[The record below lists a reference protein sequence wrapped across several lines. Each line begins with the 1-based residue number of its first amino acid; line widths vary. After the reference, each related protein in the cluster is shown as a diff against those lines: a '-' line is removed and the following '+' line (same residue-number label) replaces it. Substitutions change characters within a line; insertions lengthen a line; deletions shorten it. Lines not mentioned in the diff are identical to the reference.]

1 MKLNQNMKIMNFK
14 TFTTPKTYW
23 AALLVL
29 VGVFSQAIAQSR
41 ITAGISIATDDYE
54 ERLDGSFDV
63 GSSDLEMPFESYG
76 TASSK
81 QLIGLRFTNVALPKG
96 AVITNAYIQF
106 KADEPNIEPTSL
118 TIRGIDDVNPG
129 TFTLTDKISTRALVG
144 DSVVWA
150 NIPAWAEGDYGV
162 NQRTPNLK
170 NLVQAII
177 DKAAWA
183 KGNAMGFVITGK
195 EGKRVAE
202 AFDKGGAPIPAQLV
216 IDYLVPVSFEFRI
229 KQKYDDLEEWLAGTA
244 ASSSRNVGWLDSN
257 STDLELGFERTTSPA
272 GGTRDPQ
279 MIGLRFNKINL
290 PKGAPIFNAYIQ
302 FTNDDIAKDF
312 NPSNLVVKTDSLINP
327 SPFALE
333 ISTLTKRIKSRDSI
347 QFTMAPFTVLLER
360 GVKQRTAD
368 LTSLIAPKINSN
380 SWVSG
385 NALAFYIT
393 GSGIKE
399 VESYDGALIDHQD
412 TTRIPTLV
420 IESLGN
426 DPTVAVVKPKYQ
438 VGTFPVKK
446 GASWKYNDAGTDLSG
461 TTWTAKKY
469 ADDANWAFG
478 NAKVGYKVSSLGTA
492 FDTLNKRTTYYL
504 RNTFTANDLGQ
515 FDSLVVF
522 AHVNDGAVF
531 YINGTEVKR
540 VNMPNGAVNY
550 ATLASSEISG
560 AGVARYTRFVIP
572 NTFTSNDTNSIA
584 VELHGASAA
593 AVDLSFDF
601 EISGKLPKPQATNF
615 PITKSSVW
623 SAFDQGKDLGTAWKN
638 LNYEVG
644 NWVHGPGVLGY
655 GDPVATLLSF
665 GDESNNK
672 YPTTYFRKQF
682 NIVNLADLSAD
693 SVALNM
699 RVDDAA
705 VVFINGT
712 EVKRVN
718 FSKDS
723 VITYKTYS
731 GRGPASETTY
741 YPYKVAKSVFV
752 QGLNVIAVEVHQDDQ
767 FSSDVT
773 FDLEL
778 KNIPAAP
785 TVARG
790 CTGPNDTHISC
801 FTSVAPSTKN
811 QVLNVPETHITQN
824 LVQAGYTYN
833 KGTGVVGTNND
844 FTGFVPDNMTSST
857 KGHLSINHETAVGAV
872 SMLDISFNS
881 TTKLWAVD
889 SAQGIDFT
897 VVQGTTRNCS
907 GTVTPW
913 GTVITCEETR
923 GSADA
928 NVDGYRDFGWAVEID
943 PKTNKIPQYGT
954 GKAQKLWAVGN
965 ASHENVVVAQDSI
978 TLYWG
983 EDAGDAHIYKFVAD
997 QKMNMYAGKLYAL
1010 KLDNNQIVSTEATTS
1025 TGTWVLVPNTTQSDR
1040 NTSYSLA
1047 KALGATQFNG
1057 IEDVEIGSIDK
1068 KIYFTAK
1075 GNNRVYRFKDNGAN
1089 GVSEFETFVGGDSYS
1104 FVTKTAAT
1112 TEAWGSGN
1120 DNLTFDDRGNM
1131 YVLQDGSQDHIW
1143 MVRPDHTQNNPK
1155 VELFATTPEGSEP
1168 TGMTFSPDFKFMF
1181 ISMQEPAG
1189 TNTAVLKDAASK
1201 DIVFNKSTTL
1211 VIARKENLG
1220 GVTSIAPEAIEAA
1233 GQFVIY
1239 PNPTEGQVNI
1249 KFNLLAAG
1257 VVKVEVLDA
1266 AGKVVYASNAQ
1277 ELLAGDNTATFSLNT
1292 SGLYIVRLTTPAGI
1306 STQKV
1311 LVK

>member
-1 MKLNQNMKIMNFK
+1 MNFK
-14 TFTTPKTYW
+14 TFTTPKAYC

-41 ITAGISIATDDYE
+41 ITAGITIATDDYE

-129 TFTLTDKISTRALVG
+129 TFTLTNKISTRALVG

-183 KGNAMGFVITGK
+183 KGNAMGFTISGK

-202 AFDKGGAPIPAQLV
+202 SFDKGGAPIPAQLV
-216 IDYLVPVSFEFRI
+216 IDYLVPVTYNFPIRTAL
-229 KQKYDDLEEWLAGTA
+229 DDMEEWLKVNNVTTSKYVGLLDVT
-244 ASSSRNVGWLDSN
+244 SSDI
-257 STDLELGFERTTSPA
+257 ELGQESVFGKLPNDTA
-272 GGTRDPQ
+272 VDDQ
-279 MIGLRFNKINL
+279 LVGLRFSNVKLAKNAVIT
-290 PKGAPIFNAYIQ
+290 KAYIQ
-302 FTNDDIAKDF
+302 FTVDATSKNID
-312 NPSNLVVKTDSLINP
+312 PSIVPANLVIKTDSSINAA
-327 SPFALE
+327 PFL
-333 ISTLTKRIKSRDSI
+333 STDFSLTNRVKGRDSLT
-347 QFTMAPFTVLLER
+347 FSMGVWAATGDR
-360 GVKQRTAD
+360 GVNQQTSNIA
-368 LTSLIAPKINSN
+368 SLIQKKINHPN
-380 SWVSG
+380 WALG

-393 GSGIKE
+393 GTAVRE
-399 VESYDGALIDHQD
+399 AESFEGMPNAVDSLKRA
-412 TTRIPTLV
+412 TLV
-420 IESLGN
+420 VETFGN
-426 DPTVAVVKPKYQ
+426 DPTVAVVKPTYQ
-438 VGTFPVKK
+438 VGTFPIKK

-461 TTWTAKKY
+461 TTWTAKNY

-504 RNTFTANDLGQ
+504 RNTFKANDLGQ

-623 SAFDQGKDLGTAWKN
+623 SAFDQGKDLGTAWRN

-644 NWVHGPGVLGY
+644 NWVHGAGVLGY
-655 GDPVATLLSF
+655 GDPVTTLLSF

-682 NIVNLADLSAD
+682 NIVNLVDLSAD

-801 FTSVAPSTKN
+801 FTSVAPSTKS

-1040 NTSYSLA
+1040 NTTYSLA
-1047 KALGATQFNG
+1047 KALGATQFSG

-1220 GVTSIAPEAIEAA
+1220 GVTSISPEAIEAA
-1233 GQFVIY
+1233 SQFVIY